1 MKGKSKHQIGV
12 RKPAQSRSR
21 QSFAAI
27 VEASAHVL
35 EEQGYKGATT
45 NRIAERAGV
54 SVGTLYQ
61 YFRSKDEIF
70 TALIEKESTAYLTAI
85 EKNVPGPEIPL
96 DKAIR
101 HLLEVGY
108 AHHGL
113 IIGIR
118 EVVRHTPA
126 EFYEGRLRRVRTELH
141 RIAVCFLEAQKP
153 LSTGLEDIDLT
164 ADILIAICEGM
175 TFFSRFD
182 STPEQLID
190 ILAEALSRYLGTY

>member
-1 MKGKSKHQIGV
+1 MKGKTKHQIGA

-27 VEASAHVL
+27 VEASAQVL

-70 TALIEKESTAYLTAI
+70 TALIEKESIAYLAAI

-101 HLLEVGY
+101 HMLEVGY
-108 AHHGL
+108 ANHGL

-153 LSTGLEDIDLT
+153 LPTGLEDIELT
-164 ADILIAICEGM
+164 ADLLIAIWEGM
-175 TFFSRFD
+175 TLFSRFD

-190 ILAEALSRYLGTY
+190 ILAKALSRYLGTY

>member
-1 MKGKSKHQIGV
+1 LKGKSKHQIGV

-70 TALIEKESTAYLTAI
+70 TALIE
-85 EKNVPGPEIPL
+85 N
-96 DKAIR
+96 
-101 HLLEVGY
+101 
-108 AHHGL
+108 
-113 IIGIR
+113 
-118 EVVRHTPA
+118 
-126 EFYEGRLRRVRTELH
+126 
-141 RIAVCFLEAQKP
+141 
-153 LSTGLEDIDLT
+153 
-164 ADILIAICEGM
+164 
-175 TFFSRFD
+175 
-182 STPEQLID
+182 
-190 ILAEALSRYLGTY
+190 

>member
-1 MKGKSKHQIGV
+1 MKGKTKHQIGA

-27 VEASAHVL
+27 VEASAQVL

-70 TALIEKESTAYLTAI
+70 TALIEKESIAYLAAI

-101 HLLEVGY
+101 HMLEVGY
-108 AHHGL
+108 ANHGL

-126 EFYEGRLRRVRTELH
+126 EFYEGRLRRVVRMPNGLCQAAGYFGCSPPKLRGPPCLTSTVLESTQH
-141 RIAVCFLEAQKP
+141 AVIRQGGP
-153 LSTGLEDIDLT
+153 W
-164 ADILIAICEGM
+164 
-175 TFFSRFD
+175 SRH
-182 STPEQLID
+182 L
-190 ILAEALSRYLGTY
+190 

>member
-1 MKGKSKHQIGV
+1 MKGKTKHQIGA

-27 VEASAHVL
+27 VEASAQVL

-70 TALIEKESTAYLTAI
+70 TALIEKESIAYLAAI

-101 HLLEVGY
+101 HMLEVGY
-108 AHHGL
+108 ANHGL

-153 LSTGLEDIDLT
+153 LPTGLEDIELT
-164 ADILIAICEGM
+164 ADILIAIREGM
-175 TFFSRFD
+175 TLFSRFD

-190 ILAEALSRYLGTY
+190 ILAKALSRYLGTY